1 MTETPSLIAI
11 REVLHGTLPP
21 KTNAILLTQLGG
33 QVGRCK
39 MVVDADPLVKF
50 NEEYVLFL
58 RADTR
63 TYPPNTSGSPR
74 YSVVGDWSGKA
85 KIVNGKIE
93 FLPAAH
99 KRLHQYDNSDASAF
113 IELVKQR
120 IGIIF
125 PKK

>member
-1 MTETPSLIAI
+1 MEPCGLVI
-11 REVLHGTLPP
+11 PD
-21 KTNAILLTQLGG
+21 N
-33 QVGRCK
+33 
-39 MVVDADPLVKF
+39 PLFKEG
-50 NEEYVLFL
+50 EEYVLFL
-58 RADTR
+58 AADKR
-63 TYPPNTSGSPR
+63 NVPPNTSGSPR
-74 YSVVGDWSGKA
+74 YSTVGAWSGKA

>member
-11 REVLHGTLPP
+11 REVLHGTLSP
-21 KTNAILLTQLGG
+21 KTNVILLNQLGG

-63 TYPPNTSGSPR
+63 TYPPNTSGGGECSM
-74 YSVVGDWSGKA
+74 D
-85 KIVNGKIE
+85 
-93 FLPAAH
+93 
-99 KRLHQYDNSDASAF
+99 
-113 IELVKQR
+113 
-120 IGIIF
+120 
-125 PKK
+125 

>member
-1 MTETPSLIAI
+1 
-11 REVLHGTLPP
+11 
-21 KTNAILLTQLGG
+21 
-33 QVGRCK
+33 